1 MKKKKVPMRMCLG
14 CREMKPKKELIR
26 VVRDAATEE
35 VRIDETGRSNG
46 RGAYMCP
53 AEECIAS
60 AQKSRGLDRALGVKV
75 DPEIY
80 DLLRSRLRRPD
91 EGKKI

>member
-46 RGAYMCP
+46 RGAYVP
-53 AEECIAS
+53 SRRNAS
-60 AQKSRGLDRALGVKV
+60 TAREKQGLDRALGVK
-75 DPEIY
+75 
-80 DLLRSRLRRPD
+80 LTR
-91 EGKKI
+91 